1 MAQTATFC
9 CDIPHKLFFFFLF
22 PCVYQRH
29 ERRCFKVC
37 GSLRLLPRWWIFTA
51 ETIKELNMKASKET
65 YQTTPPAKST
75 SQFFILCTTDYMLL
89 TAVRPE
95 YWREWY
101 TLHHLLKQTCFFC
114 CFIGQNQPN
123 CWNKGWQSCFWS
135 NFMFLSVLV
144 TFRNK
149 THMIKCWRTSP
160 LGLKYW
166 FWMRS
171 SWKKPNVEP
180 TNTTGEKLLVKYI
193 CVATSLL
200 SPSIKIEL

>member
-9 CDIPHKLFFFFLF
+9 CDIPHNLFFFL

-37 GSLRLLPRWWIFTA
+37 GSLRLVPRWWIFTA
-51 ETIKELNMKASKET
+51 ETIKELSMKASEET

-75 SQFFILCTTDYMLL
+75 SLFFILCTIDYILL

-95 YWREWY
+95 YCREWY

-114 CFIGQNQPN
+114 CFIGQNQTN
-123 CWNKGWQSCFWS
+123 CWNKGWQSCFWP
-135 NFMFLSVLV
+135 NFLFLSVLV
-144 TFRNK
+144 RFRNK
-149 THMIKCWRTSP
+149 THMIKVWRTSP

-171 SWKKPNVEP
+171 SWKKPNFVP
-180 TNTTGEKLLVKYI
+180 TSTTGEKLLVKN
-193 CVATSLL
+193 VFKATGLL
-200 SPSIKIEL
+200 SPSSKIEL